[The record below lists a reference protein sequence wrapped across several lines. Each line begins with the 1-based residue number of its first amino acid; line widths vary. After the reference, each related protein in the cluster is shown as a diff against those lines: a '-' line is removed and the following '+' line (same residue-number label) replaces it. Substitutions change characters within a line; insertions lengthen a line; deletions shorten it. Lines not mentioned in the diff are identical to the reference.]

1 MSEFLTFLTVFVY
14 AAGAV
19 VCHQLPDR
27 SFFWGDWRFP
37 VCARCTGLY
46 LSAVIG
52 VAVWALM
59 RLRQRGRPIR
69 VDPRFAVVLLTV
81 AAVPTLISLASAWVG
96 WWDGTNVWRF
106 VLAVPLGA
114 SGGVMVAAVAAKDL
128 R

>member
-1 MSEFLTFLTVFVY
+1 MSEFLTFLTVFAY

-27 SFFWGDWRFP
+27 SFFWGDWQFP

-46 LSAVIG
+46 LSAVVG
-52 VAVWALM
+52 VAAWALM

-96 WWDGTNVWRF
+96 LWDGTNVWRF

>member
-96 WWDGTNVWRF
+96 LWDGTNVWRF